1 MGQFTK
7 NTNYIFANFVPS
19 CSFNYLAVSLDKLK
33 LSKRLHASMNDL
45 GYFTAKQFQLKTLS
59 RIIGGHS
66 IIGIAPEGAGKTTTY
81 VLGVLMRLKYTQDEA
96 PKVLILAP
104 NEERIAEIVDRFLT
118 ISKNKDLHIM
128 ALKTSGSMEEEIE
141 SLVLGVDI
149 VVATP
154 NRARAVYLK
163 LGLNLNRIQ
172 TFIIDD
178 AEEIVKQGMQTT
190 VRELAQS
197 CGKVQYLAFST
208 VEHEKLHLM
217 IDDFMPFAT
226 VIEVDELGQ
235 ETADTHELLLYQVPN
250 FTTKINLLNTL
261 MRDHDVFDKV
271 VVFVNSR
278 LTAHNLIQ
286 RLHVPK
292 GEAAILHPFFHDDL
306 GFDDIHDFKQTPA
319 CRILLIANESSN
331 DVDLGGI
338 PFIFHFEMPENRDV
352 FVQHVLKTSNNEAMA
367 ITFATDIELP
377 ELKKIEQSLGKK
389 IPVMPLPDDLVIYRP
404 SDNPKEKDE
413 RNESEGGAFHKKK
426 ESNDKTYN
434 YGAGKKAKMTMRNKK
449 R

>member
-1 MGQFTK
+1 M
-7 NTNYIFANFVPS
+7 
-19 CSFNYLAVSLDKLK
+19 SLDKLK
-33 LSKRLHASMNDL
+33 LSKSLHSAMNDL
-45 GYFTAKQFQLKTLS
+45 GYFTAKEFQLKSIS

-66 IIGIAPEGAGKTTTY
+66 ILGIAPEGAGKTTSY

-104 NEERIAEIVDRFLT
+104 NEERITEIVDRFLA
-118 ISKNKDLHIM
+118 ISKNRNLHIM
-128 ALKTSGSMEEEIE
+128 GLKTSGSMEEEIE
-141 SLVLGVDI
+141 DLVRGVDI

-178 AEEIVKQGMQTT
+178 AEEIVKQGMQTP

-217 IDDFMPFAT
+217 IDGFMPFAT
-226 VIEVDELGQ
+226 LVEVDELGQ
-235 ETADTHELLLYQVPN
+235 DIAETHELMLYQVPN
-250 FTTKINLLNTL
+250 FTTKINLLNL
-261 MRDHDVFDKV
+261 MMADDEVFDKV

-278 LTAHNLIQ
+278 LTAQKLSQ
-286 RLHVPK
+286 SLRAKK
-292 GEAAILHPFFHDDL
+292 GEVAVLHPLFYDDA
-306 GFDDIHDFKQTPA
+306 GMDDIQDFKQIPE
-319 CRILLIANESSN
+319 CRILIVANEGT
-331 DVDLGGI
+331 DDLDLSEI
-338 PFIFHFEMPENRDV
+338 PFIFHFEIPENRDLFLQRMV
-352 FVQHVLKTSNNEAMA
+352 KTGDEEVIA

-389 IPVMPLPDDLVIYRP
+389 IPVMPLPDDLKIYQP
-404 SDNPKEKDE
+404 SNNPKEKIEVDE
-413 RNESEGGAFHKKK
+413 SQGGAFHKKK
-426 ESNDKTYN
+426 ESNSKTYN
-434 YGAGKKAKMTMRNKK
+434 YGAGTKAKMTKKNKK

>member
-1 MGQFTK
+1 M
-7 NTNYIFANFVPS
+7 
-19 CSFNYLAVSLDKLK
+19 SLDKLK

-45 GYFTAKQFQLKTLS
+45 GYFTAKEIQLKSLS
-59 RIIGGHS
+59 RIIGGHN
-66 IIGIAPEGAGKTTTY
+66 IIGIAPEGAGKTTAY
-81 VLGVLMRLKYTQDEA
+81 VLGVLMRLKYTEDEA

-118 ISKNKDLHIM
+118 ISKNTDLQIIG
-128 ALKTSGSMEEEIE
+128 LKTSGGMEEEIE
-141 SLVLGVDI
+141 DLVAGVDI

-178 AEEIVKQGMQTT
+178 AEEIVKQGMQTK

-217 IDDFMPFAT
+217 IDPFMPFAT
-226 VIEVDELGQ
+226 SIEVEELSNAPV
-235 ETADTHELLLYQVPN
+235 ETHDLMMYHVPN
-250 FTTKINLLNTL
+250 FTTKINLLNAL
-261 MRDHDVFDKV
+261 MRDDDVFDKV
-271 VVFVNSR
+271 VVFVNNR
-278 LTAHNLIQ
+278 LTAQKLLQ
-286 RLHVPK
+286 RLQTKK
-292 GEAAILHPFFHDDL
+292 GEAAILNPFYHDDL
-306 GFDDIHDFKQTPA
+306 GFDAIDDFKQIPE
-319 CRILLIANESSN
+319 CRILLIANEGTG
-331 DVDLGGI
+331 DIDLSGI
-338 PFIFHFEMPENRDV
+338 PFIFHFEIPEDRAV
-352 FVQHVLKTSNNEAMA
+352 FVQRVLKTSEDEAMA

-389 IPVMPLPDDLVIYRP
+389 ISATPLPDDLIIYQP
-404 SDNPKEKDE
+404 STNPKEKHEVDE
-413 RNESEGGAFHKKK
+413 SQGGAFHKKK
-426 ESNDKTYN
+426 ESNSKNYN
-434 YGAGKKAKMTMRNKK
+434 YGGGVKAKMTMKNKK

>member
-1 MGQFTK
+1 
-7 NTNYIFANFVPS
+7 
-19 CSFNYLAVSLDKLK
+19 
-33 LSKRLHASMNDL
+33 MNAL
-45 GYFTAKQFQLKTLS
+45 GYVTAKEFQVRALS

-66 IIGIAPEGAGKTTTY
+66 LIGIAPEGAGKTTSY

-96 PKVLILAP
+96 PKILVLAP
-104 NEERIAEIVDRFLT
+104 NEDKIAEIVDRFLA
-118 ISKNKDLHIM
+118 ISQNKNLHIM
-128 ALKTSGSMEEEIE
+128 GLKTSGGMEEEIE
-141 SLVLGVDI
+141 ELVLGVDI

-154 NRARAVYLK
+154 ARARAVYLK

-226 VIEVDELGQ
+226 VIEVEELA
-235 ETADTHELLLYQVPN
+235 EKTAETHELLLYHVPN
-250 FTTKINLLNTL
+250 FTTKINLLNIL
-261 MRDHDVFDKV
+261 LEDKDVFDKV

-278 LTAHNLIQ
+278 LTAQKLGES
-286 RLHVPK
+286 LHGKK
-292 GEAAILHPFFHDDL
+292 GEVAVLNPLFHDDL
-306 GFDDIHDFKQTPA
+306 GMDDIQNFRQSSQ
-319 CRILLIANESSN
+319 CRILIVANEGR
-331 DVDLGGI
+331 DEQDLSGI
-338 PFIFHFEMPENRDV
+338 PFIFHFEIPENKND
-352 FVQHVLKTSNNEAMA
+352 FVKNVLKTSTEEAIA

-377 ELKKIEQSLGKK
+377 ELKKIEQTLGKRM
-389 IPVMPLPDDLVIYRP
+389 PVMPLPEDLTIFRP
-404 SDNPKEKDE
+404 SNDPKEKNELDE
-413 RNESEGGAFHKKK
+413 TQGGAFHKKK
-426 ESNDKTYN
+426 ESNSKTYN
-434 YGAGKKAKMTMRNKK
+434 YGGGTKAKMTMKNKK

>member
-1 MGQFTK
+1 
-7 NTNYIFANFVPS
+7 
-19 CSFNYLAVSLDKLK
+19 VSLDKLK
-33 LSKRLHASMNDL
+33 LSKRLHSIMNDL
-45 GYFTAKQFQLKTLS
+45 GYFTAKEFQLKSLS

-66 IIGIAPEGAGKTTTY
+66 IIGIAPEGAGKTTSY
-81 VLGVLMRLKYTQDEA
+81 ILGVLMRLKYTQDEA

-118 ISKNKDLHIM
+118 ISNNKNLHIIG
-128 ALKTSGSMEEEIE
+128 LKSSGSMEEEIE
-141 SLVLGVDI
+141 ELVGGVDI

-197 CGKVQYLAFST
+197 CGDVQYLAFST

-217 IDDFMPFAT
+217 IDGFMPFAT
-226 VIEVDELGQ
+226 LVEVEELAEIAIE
-235 ETADTHELLLYQVPN
+235 THELMLYQVPN
-250 FTTKINLLNTL
+250 FTTKINLLNDL
-261 MRDHDVFDKV
+261 MRDDDVFDKV
-271 VVFVNSR
+271 VVFVNSHT
-278 LTAHNLIQ
+278 TAQKLIQ
-286 RLHVPK
+286 SLHVKK
-292 GEAAILHPFFHDDL
+292 GEAAILKPINNNVFGIDDVNY
-306 GFDDIHDFKQTPA
+306 FKQNPE
-319 CRILLIANESSN
+319 CRILLVVNEDEN
-331 DVDLGGI
+331 DIDLSGI
-338 PFIFHFEMPENRDV
+338 PFIFHFEIPENREV
-352 FVQHVLKTSNNEAMA
+352 FIRHVLKTSNDEAIA

-389 IPVMPLPDDLVIYRP
+389 VPVIPLPEDLMIYHP
-404 SDNPKEKDE
+404 SDSPKEKKVIDE
-413 RNESEGGAFHKKK
+413 SQGGAFHKKK
-426 ESNDKTYN
+426 ESNSKTYN
-434 YGAGKKAKMTMRNKK
+434 YGGGTKAKMTMKNKK

>member
-1 MGQFTK
+1 
-7 NTNYIFANFVPS
+7 
-19 CSFNYLAVSLDKLK
+19 
-33 LSKRLHASMNDL
+33 MNDL
-45 GYFTAKQFQLKTLS
+45 GYITAKEFQLRSLS

-66 IIGIAPEGAGKTTTY
+66 LIGIAPEGAGKTTSY

-104 NEERIAEIVDRFLT
+104 DEERITEIVDRFLT
-118 ISKNKDLHIM
+118 ISQNKNLHIM
-128 ALKTSGSMEEEIE
+128 GLKTSGGMEEEIE
-141 SLVLGVDI
+141 DLVRGVDI

-154 NRARAVYLK
+154 PRARAVYLK

-217 IDDFMPFAT
+217 IDDFMPFAAVVEVEELTETT
-226 VIEVDELGQ
+226 VE
-235 ETADTHELLLYQVPN
+235 THELLLYQVPN

-261 MRDHDVFDKV
+261 IGDKDVFDKV
-271 VVFVNSR
+271 VIFVNHR
-278 LTAHNLIQ
+278 LTAQKLSES
-286 RLHVPK
+286 LHAKK
-292 GEAAILHPFFHDDL
+292 GEVAVLHPLFHDDP
-306 GFDDIHDFKQTPA
+306 GMDNIHDFRQNPE
-319 CRILLIANESSN
+319 CRILIVANEGRE
-331 DVDLGGI
+331 DLDLSGI
-338 PFIFHFEMPENRDV
+338 PFIFHFEIPEDKNDFIRN
-352 FVQHVLKTSNNEAMA
+352 VLKTTEDEAIV

-377 ELKKIEQSLGKK
+377 ELKKIEQALGKR
-389 IPVMPLPDDLVIYRP
+389 IPVIPLPDDLIIYRP
-404 SDNPKEKDE
+404 SSDPKEK
-413 RNESEGGAFHKKK
+413 NEEDGSQGGAFHKKK
-426 ESNDKTYN
+426 ESNSKTYN
-434 YGAGKKAKMTMRNKK
+434 YGGGTKAKMTMKNKK

>member
-1 MGQFTK
+1 
-7 NTNYIFANFVPS
+7 
-19 CSFNYLAVSLDKLK
+19 
-33 LSKRLHASMNDL
+33 MNDL
-45 GYFTAKQFQLKTLS
+45 GYFTAKEFQLKSLS
-59 RIIGGHS
+59 RIVGGHS
-66 IIGIAPEGAGKTTTY
+66 IVGVAPEGAGKTTSY

-96 PKVLILAP
+96 PKVLVLAP
-104 NEERIAEIVDRFLT
+104 SEDRITEIIDRFLA
-118 ISKNKDLHIM
+118 ISQNKNLHIM
-128 ALKTSGSMEEEIE
+128 GLKTSGGMEEEIE
-141 SLVLGVDI
+141 DLVRGVDI

-226 VIEVDELGQ
+226 IIEVEELAG
-235 ETADTHELLLYQVPN
+235 ETTDTHELLLYQVPN
-250 FTTKINLLNTL
+250 FTTKINLLNAL
-261 MRDHDVFDKV
+261 MRDDDVFDKV

-278 LTAHNLIQ
+278 LTAHNLVQ
-286 RLHVPK
+286 RLHVQK
-292 GEAAILHPFFHDDL
+292 GAGAVLHPFFHDDL
-306 GFDDIHDFKQTPA
+306 GFDNIDDFKQTPT
-319 CRILLIANESSN
+319 CRILVIANEGSSN
-331 DVDLGGI
+331 IDLSGI
-338 PFIFHFEMPENRDV
+338 PFIFYFEIPENRDV
-352 FVQHVLKTSNNEAMA
+352 FVQHVLKTSNNEAVV

-389 IPVMPLPDDLVIYRP
+389 IPLTPLPDDLIIYRP
-404 SDNPKEKDE
+404 SDSPKEKKEQDE
-413 RNESEGGAFHKKK
+413 SQDGAFHKKK
-426 ESNDKTYN
+426 ESNSKTYN
-434 YGAGKKAKMTMRNKK
+434 YGSGVKAKMTMRNKK